1 MGSLHIPRK
10 APSAP
15 PGPRRVRPGR
25 GRRGLAVL
33 AIGALAALALVSG
46 GHAAEAA
53 TDAPC
58 GGTAAAVPGTVYAAN
73 YDTGGQGVAY
83 NVTSTNGSAN
93 SYRSDGVDLEATAD
107 TQNNTG
113 AGADDLGW
121 TTGGQW
127 FNYTVNAATAGTYT
141 VSFRVSSPYGIT
153 DALHIDNASGTNLS
167 GSVAIPNTGGYQTW
181 TTVTATVTLPAGQQT
196 LTVDQDSNGWNF
208 HYMTF
213 TLTSGGGGTSG
224 DQPFGGTP
232 AAVPGTAYAANYD
245 TGGQGVAYNVTSTN
259 GSANSYRSDGV
270 DLEATGDPSPTTAAG
285 NGYDLGWTTAGQ
297 WFNYTVDVATAGTY
311 TVSLRLAAPTAVT
324 DGLHID
330 SSSGTDLSGTIAVP
344 ATGGYQDWTTV
355 TASVTLPAGEQTL
368 TVDQDNAGWNL
379 HYITFA
385 ASGGTG
391 PSAPAAPTG
400 LTVTATTSSSAS
412 LSWTA
417 PSGTVTGYYV
427 YQNGTQVATVTGTSD
442 TVTGLAASTTYTFT
456 VAAYNSGGT
465 SPQSGQV
472 SATTTSSGAGPPT
485 GGSLGSNVIVFTP
498 SEAQASIQSELNTI
512 ANDQVGNQFGT
523 ARYALLFEPGTYG
536 STADPLTF
544 QVGFYTSVAGLGQNP
559 SQTVING
566 SIDVYNQCSGTTC
579 NATDNFWRSVSNLTI
594 NVTGQT
600 GCESGDD
607 FWAVSQ
613 AAPMRRVQVNGN
625 LSLMDYCNGSPDYA
639 SGGFIA
645 DSDFTGGTVT
655 NGSQQQYF
663 VQNSS
668 LDGWSNSVW
677 NQVFCGDPGAPAQS
691 FASNS
696 GDSGG
701 PSSYTTLST
710 CPETEQEPYL
720 YTNSAG
726 AYNVFV
732 PSLQANSSGTTWTAS
747 SNTPGTSLSLSTF
760 YVVTSSSTVA
770 QINSALAAGDNLLF
784 TPGVYSYASTIDV
797 TNPDTK
803 IIGLG
808 FPTLIPTAGN
818 VTMNVADVNGVNI
831 SGLIFDAGPT
841 SSPSLL
847 TVGTQGSTVSH
858 ASDPVTIDDVFFRV
872 GGAEA
877 GTAATSFIDNS
888 NNSIIDDVWAWRADH
903 GAGAGSWTSDQ
914 GNTGL
919 IVNGNDVIAYG
930 LAVEHY
936 QQDEVIWNGQGGEVI
951 FFQNENP
958 YEVPSQADWMSSPTQ
973 DGYPAFYVPN
983 SVTSFKGYGMGSYS
997 YFDQGVAIENAMA
1010 FQAPDTPGVQF
1021 NDLLTVF
1028 LNGSGGIE
1036 SVINGTGA
1044 AVSSTFGGPSDVVT
1058 YP

>member
-1 MGSLHIPRK
+1 MSGP
-10 APSAP
+10 APGAA
-15 PGPRRVRPGR
+15 RRVCYVL
-25 GRRGLAVL
+25 LAT
-33 AIGALAALALVSG
+33 ALAG
-46 GHAAEAA
+46 GVLLTAHSAASAA
-53 TDAPC
+53 TDAPF

-93 SYRSDGVDLEATAD
+93 SYRSDGVDLETTTDTSPTTA
-107 TQNNTG
+107 
-113 AGADDLGW
+113 AGNGYDIGW

-127 FNYTVNAATAGTYT
+127 FNYTVNVATAGTYT
-141 VSFRVSSPYGIT
+141 VSARVASPYGIT
-153 DALHIDNASGTNLS
+153 DAFHIDNSSGTNLS
-167 GSVAIPNTGGYQTW
+167 GSVAVPDTGGYQTW
-181 TTVTATVTLPAGQQT
+181 TTVTASVTLPAGQQT
-196 LTVDQDSNGWNF
+196 LTVDQDDNGWNF
-208 HYMTF
+208 HYLTF
-213 TLTSGGGGTSG
+213 ATGSGGGSSG

-270 DLEATGDPSPTTAAG
+270 DLETTTDTSPTTAAG
-285 NGYDLGWTTAGQ
+285 NGYDIGWTAAGQ
-297 WFNYTVDVATAGTY
+297 WFHYTVDVATAGTY
-311 TVSLRLAAPTAVT
+311 TVAIRLASPYAIT
-324 DGLHID
+324 DALHID
-330 SSSGTDLSGTIAVP
+330 NSAGTNLSGSVAVP
-344 ATGGYQDWTTV
+344 DTGGYQDWTTV
-355 TASVTLPAGEQTL
+355 DASVTLPAGDQTL
-368 TVDQDNAGWNL
+368 TVDQDDNGWNL
-379 HYITFA
+379 HYMTFT
-385 ASGGTG
+385 ASGGGTT
-391 PSAPAAPTG
+391 APAAPTG
-400 LTVTATTSSSAS
+400 LTVTATTSSSVS

-427 YQNGTQVATVTGTSD
+427 YQGGTEVATVTGTTY
-442 TVTGLAASTTYTFT
+442 TVTGLAASTAYTFT

-465 SPQSGQV
+465 SPQSGSV
-472 SATTTSSGAGPPT
+472 TGTTTAAGSGPPT
-485 GGSLGSNVIVFTP
+485 GGSLGSNVTIFTP
-498 SEAQASIQSELNTI
+498 SESEATIQSDLNTI
-512 ANDQVGNQFGT
+512 ASAQVGNQFGT
-523 ARYALLFEPGTYG
+523 ARYAILFEPGTYG
-536 STADPLTF
+536 TTADPLTF

-579 NATDNFWRSVSNLTI
+579 NATDNFWRSLSNLTV

-600 GCESGDD
+600 GCEAGDD

-613 AAPMRRVQVNGN
+613 AAPLRRVQINGN

-655 NGSQQQYF
+655 NGSQQQF
-663 VQNSS
+663 FTQDSD
-668 LDGWSNSVW
+668 LDGWSNAVW

-701 PSSYTTLST
+701 PESYTTLAT
-710 CPETEQEPYL
+710 CPVSEQEPYL
-720 YTNSAG
+720 YTNSSG
-726 AYNVFV
+726 SYEVFV
-732 PSLQANSSGTTWTAS
+732 PSLQTNTSGTTWTATT
-747 SNTPGTSLSLSTF
+747 NTPGTSLSLNTF
-760 YVVTSSSTVA
+760 YVVNSSSTVA
-770 QINSALAAGDNLLF
+770 QINSALAVGDNLLF

-831 SGLIFDAGPT
+831 SGMIFDAGPT
-841 SSPSLL
+841 SSSSLL
-847 TVGTQGSTVSH
+847 TIGTQGSTVSH
-858 ASDPVTIDDVFFRV
+858 ASDPVTVDDVFFRV

-877 GTAATSFIDNS
+877 GTAATTFIDNS
-888 NNSIIDDVWAWRADH
+888 NNSIIDNVWAWRADH
-903 GAGAGSWTSDQ
+903 GAGAGTWTGDQ
-914 GNTGL
+914 SNTGL
-919 IVNGNDVIAYG
+919 IVNGNDVSAYG

-936 QQDEVIWNGQGGEVI
+936 QQDEVIWNGQGGEVL

-958 YEVPSQADWMSSPTQ
+958 YEVPDQAAWMSSSTQ
-973 DGYPAFYVPN
+973 DGYPAFYIPN
-983 SVTSFKGYGMGSYS
+983 TVTSFSGYGMGSYS

-1010 FQAPDTPGVQF
+1010 FQAPDVSGVQF
-1021 NDLLTVF
+1021 NDIFTVF

-1044 AVSSTFGGPSDVVT
+1044 AVDTSFGGPSDVVT